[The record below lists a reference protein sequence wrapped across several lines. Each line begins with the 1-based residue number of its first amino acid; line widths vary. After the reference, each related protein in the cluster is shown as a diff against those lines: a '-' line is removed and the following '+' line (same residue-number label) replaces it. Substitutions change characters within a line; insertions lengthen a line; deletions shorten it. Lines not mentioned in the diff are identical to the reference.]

1 MSSTVRRAVRLH
13 SGETSGWECPWTFLP
28 KNGRLESGLKNELKV
43 IQTEMSKK
51 GIYSRKK
58 QLLRI
63 M

>member
-1 MSSTVRRAVRLH
+1 MDGNVL
-13 SGETSGWECPWTFLP
+13 GGLP